1 MSEGIPT
8 IAFGVH
14 RLSDAIINDNH
25 TNDTV
30 LLQTYGEYL
39 MNGGKPED
47 FMRFTMDDVQIMF
60 TVSQSERIKRTKTI
74 VESIGKMFGA
84 KEM

>member
-1 MSEGIPT
+1 
-8 IAFGVH
+8 
-14 RLSDAIINDNH
+14 
-25 TNDTV
+25 
-30 LLQTYGEYL
+30 